1 MEDAMLTTV
10 KARRKLT
17 PEERAQKRLQHW
29 TDTVHNMLT
38 LRRQGAARY
47 DEADQLL
54 NGLLTKRP
62 KLRAGR
68 LVPYKDGRKMQIKDN
83 FADKNK
89 VYRAHGISRFEIEVT
104 DDNGKVIKYP
114 D

>member
-1 MEDAMLTTV
+1 MPTDTA

-17 PEERAQKRLQHW
+17 PEERAQKRRQHW
-29 TDTVHNMLT
+29 TDTVRSILV

-47 DEADQLL
+47 DEAEQLQ

-68 LVPYKDGRKMQIKDN
+68 LVPYRDGRQMQIKDN
-83 FADKNK
+83 FAETNK
-89 VYRAHGISRFEIEVT
+89 VYRAHGISRFEIEVL
-104 DDNGKVIKYP
+104 DDNGKVIRHP